1 MRESLQIAIADI
13 SPDMESVLSLQ
24 GWPAGT
30 PADER
35 IHSIFRKALELLEEE
50 AAPKGLVESVS
61 ADQFERV
68 YQGAGG
74 NEPETPVGDI
84 LPRFPGSR
92 RLALFAVTLGQG
104 PNARIARLFEERD
117 FALASMLD
125 AVASEATDK
134 AGDVLEE
141 HYSKALRDSG
151 EVDPSWRSLRY
162 SPGYCGWHVSGQR
175 ALFDALRPEE
185 IGISL
190 RESCLMEPLKSMTGV
205 IITGPPEIHEFDDS
219 YPFCADCT
227 THGCRERIR
236 SVFQDNAT
244 DPHKGRS

>member
-1 MRESLQIAIADI
+1 MRESQQIAVADI
-13 SPDMESVLSLQ
+13 SPDLESVLALQ

-35 IHSIFRKALELLEEE
+35 IHSIFRKASELLAEE
-50 AAPKGLVESVS
+50 AAPKGLVESIS
-61 ADQFERV
+61 SDEFQSV

-84 LPRFPGSR
+84 LPRSR
-92 RLALFAVTLGQG
+92 HLALFAVTLGRG
-104 PNARIARLFEERD
+104 PNTRIATLFEERD

-141 HYSKALRDSG
+141 HYSKALLGSG
-151 EVDPSWRSLRY
+151 EADPSWRSLRY

-190 RESCLMEPLKSMTGV
+190 RESFLMEPLKSMTGV
-205 IITGPPEIHEFDDS
+205 IITGPPEIHDFDDS
-219 YPFCADCT
+219 YPFCADCI

-236 SVFQDNAT
+236 GIFRGDAA
-244 DPHKGRS
+244 DPHQGRS

>member
-1 MRESLQIAIADI
+1 MREFLQIASREIA
-13 SPDMESVLSLQ
+13 PDLESVLSLQ
-24 GWPAGT
+24 GWPAGA

-35 IHSIFRKALELLEEE
+35 IHSIFHKASELLEEE
-50 AAPKGLVESVS
+50 AAPRGLVESVTAEEFRS
-61 ADQFERV
+61 I

-84 LPRFPGSR
+84 LPRLPRSR
-92 RLALFAVTLGQG
+92 RLALFAVTLGPG
-104 PNARIARLFEERD
+104 PNARIARLFDEKD

-125 AVASEATDK
+125 AAASEATDK
-134 AGDVLEE
+134 AGDVLEN
-141 HYSKALRDSG
+141 HYSKVLQGSG
-151 EVDPSWRSLRY
+151 EVDPLWRSLRY

-190 RESCLMEPLKSMTGV
+190 RESSLMEPLKSMTGV

-227 THGCRERIR
+227 THGCRERIQ
-236 SVFQDNAT
+236 SVFRDNAT